1 MYTVV
6 VEGVIS
12 MGDKWLLI
20 RRSMQEEHE
29 AGAISLVGGRVETAG
44 FSHDV
49 LEQALK
55 REVAEEINIT
65 IQKEMQYLWSSSLK
79 TAKGERVLTVVFLCT
94 YETGE
99 VYIKQIE
106 EVADILYLD
115 TETVLESEEIPDYVK
130 KSIQLA
136 ALSIKEELAKQ

>member
-65 IQKEMQYLWSSSLK
+65 IQKKCSIYGALLK